1 MDWKILED
9 WVARWNVSMEFWCC
23 KNSVWTWQP
32 VAGFLMSL
40 LLEME
45 IMHACPFDADDMGC
59 VDPEGA
65 AVAQS
70 NPVVYNIQSAASVVA
85 SNKKKIQPPCKHS
98 MLWHVVTMF
107 QAPLVFIVASWGQL
121 RLVAPGVLPF
131 GLRTVLLHTRSI
143 LLSSRL
149 DSFAVQLHFPH
160 LLACFLKNLLLIHA
174 RCIPTVLDQV
184 LRSGPVPL

>member
-1 MDWKILED
+1 MWVWSSD
-9 WVARWNVSMEFWCC
+9 VARIRFEPDSLLPGFWCLC
-23 KNSVWTWQP
+23 CWKWRSC
-32 VAGFLMSL
+32 
-40 LLEME
+40 
-45 IMHACPFDADDMGC
+45 MHAHLMPMIWDAWTQK
-59 VDPEGA
+59 VPRLPKA
-65 AVAQS
+65 
-70 NPVVYNIQSAASVVA
+70 IQSYITSRAPHRSLHQT
-85 SNKKKIQPPCKHS
+85 NKKKIQPPCKHS